1 MDRGR
6 RAAAALALLAFGLGG
21 FLAGLAAIAASGFLL
36 GVSSPSRDLI
46 VRARAPAGSLG
57 LAFGFTSTGLSI
69 GFALGPIAVGG
80 LMDLGRPDLAILV
93 LAAVSGLAVLA
104 LAAGRRVAPAQ

>member
-1 MDRGR
+1 MR
-6 RAAAALALLAFGLGG
+6 RCSRCSPSDSAVSSPGSLTV
-21 FLAGLAAIAASGFLL
+21 AASAFLL

-46 VRARAPAGSLG
+46 VRASAPAESLG

-93 LAAVSGLAVLA
+93 G
-104 LAAGRRVAPAQ
+104 